1 MPDKARSYSQS
12 AVCAALRDARRARGW
27 SQTHLGSLLGKS
39 ARQVSRIER
48 GYAAVSVSQFMEM
61 CRALDVEPL
70 LLRKD
75 LIGVAAATIR
85 FREADRMMGEVEGLL
100 VDLLVRVR
108 AAAARPGSGDW
119 AAAVDLIESLQA
131 QADGGNRA
139 WLDAVRSA
147 YPQLLRLIERT
158 PARRGSETSHM
169 ECIHLLGRLA
179 AGLDPLR
186 PNERPAHD
194 LNSTA

>member
-85 FREADRMMGEVEGLL
+85 FREADQMMVEVEGLL
-100 VDLLVRVR
+100 SDLLVRVR
-108 AAAARPGSGDW
+108 AAAARSGSGDW
-119 AAAVDLIESLQA
+119 AAAVDLIGSLQT
-131 QADGGNRA
+131 QAEIGNRA

-147 YPQLLRLIERT
+147 YPKLLRLIGRT
-158 PARRGSETSHM
+158 HEKRGSGSSRM

-186 PNERPAHD
+186 PSERAAHK
-194 LNSTA
+194 LSSTG